1 MASLFNALSHLIR
14 KSFKRIPTEAEWAD
28 FRKHARR
35 MRNLDIPDGSSFV
48 TPDTLLALQLR
59 TVDEPFLPGL
69 ETFTCGELAEAFIPF
84 IPLFLSP
91 KTTGI
96 KISFAE
102 GSPAVAVACTISRL
116 PKMCPKVEFIDLQGL
131 GRDSVIT
138 DAASEMLLACNRDCL
153 QSFYVDTPLTE
164 EARKALCQLPKL
176 SVLWAVVQ
184 GRTILPPVALPS
196 LVAIYLEFEDCLNW
210 LQGFRGAT
218 LENLEFVCFR
228 SESRQI
234 GDLLRE
240 FENVARKASAQN
252 TLTTFKFKTSRSW
265 NPNYSA
271 LLSFKQL
278 TDLDIEFSCRGG
290 CSSMADDSIIST
302 LAQAMPK
309 LETLKLG
316 GGPCATVTG
325 ATVNGL
331 IDLASRC
338 PDLFE
343 LRIHF
348 QAGTLVDAATSA
360 VTTPSPDD
368 DPDVQ
373 LEGCALTELEVGR
386 IPIPAGSASTVAL
399 TLLGIFPRMLDVK
412 YVNPEWRKV
421 AEAVKK
427 FRNVRALVH
436 RRGKACRQTQLR
448 ACPY

>member
-1 MASLFNALSHLIR
+1 MVQSFVLFWTVFVQFSGQEYMVLH
-14 KSFKRIPTEAEWAD
+14 PVTEAEWAD

-69 ETFTCGELAEAFIPF
+69 ETFMCGELAEAFIPF

-102 GSPAVAVACTISRL
+102 GSPTVAVACTISRL

-138 DAASEMLLACNRDCL
+138 DTASEMLLACNRDCL

-164 EARKALCQLPKL
+164 EARKALCQLSKL

-210 LQGFRGAT
+210 LQGFHGAT

-271 LLSFKQL
+271 LLLVAPRWQTTVSSALWRRRCRSWRPSNSVEGRAQP
-278 TDLDIEFSCRGG
+278 TGCIEEF
-290 CSSMADDSIIST
+290 
-302 LAQAMPK
+302 
-309 LETLKLG
+309 LK
-316 GGPCATVTG
+316 VE
-325 ATVNGL
+325 N
-331 IDLASRC
+331 
-338 PDLFE
+338 LF
-343 LRIHF
+343 
-348 QAGTLVDAATSA
+348 
-360 VTTPSPDD
+360 
-368 DPDVQ
+368 
-373 LEGCALTELEVGR
+373 
-386 IPIPAGSASTVAL
+386 
-399 TLLGIFPRMLDVK
+399 
-412 YVNPEWRKV
+412 
-421 AEAVKK
+421 
-427 FRNVRALVH
+427 
-436 RRGKACRQTQLR
+436 
-448 ACPY
+448 